1 MGLLSAS
8 LGRKNDEM
16 RKIPFL
22 GGVKYGRFKNETAML
37 LRRMQKHSSLVYSL
51 VPIFKSAAFSMI
63 IGLKV

>member
-1 MGLLSAS
+1 M
-8 LGRKNDEM
+8 
-16 RKIPFL
+16 